1 MPYDQIENK
10 TYKFALN
17 CVDIATHTKQTYPL
31 TKRDSANVAKGI
43 LMNEHGI
50 QIQLANS
57 KESMGIIE
65 RFNRTLQEQTFFI
78 QDGVEMRLSLTECC

>member
-1 MPYDQIENK
+1 MIDGGVEFQG
-10 TYKFALN
+10 
-17 CVDIATHTKQTYPL
+17 
-31 TKRDSANVAKGI
+31 NVII

-65 RFNRTLQEQTFFI
+65 RFNRTLQE
-78 QDGVEMRLSLTECC
+78 